1 MDVAAYNQDKADELL
16 LKRVAYYGVC
26 IAAPFLMMRHWQE
39 WQDTKTFTIDDTDR
53 RLARLVMDIQYRCQQ
68 HFFGAYAQAY
78 FDNMERDQQAN
89 RQRASKYDAAYQ
101 KLPKE
106 FTIMDVRKQYGIG
119 DDAARSACSR
129 LCRDGYIE
137 RLKQGQYRKL
147 KLTLN

>member
-1 MDVAAYNQDKADELL
+1 
-16 LKRVAYYGVC
+16 
-26 IAAPFLMMRHWQE
+26 
-39 WQDTKTFTIDDTDR
+39 
-53 RLARLVMDIQYRCQQ
+53 MDIQYRCQQ

-106 FTIMDVRKQYGIG
+106 FTTEDVVKQYEISKV
-119 DDAARSACSR
+119 AAGKTCSR

-137 RLKQGQYRKL
+137 RLKQGLYRKL
-147 KLTLN
+147 KSSIN